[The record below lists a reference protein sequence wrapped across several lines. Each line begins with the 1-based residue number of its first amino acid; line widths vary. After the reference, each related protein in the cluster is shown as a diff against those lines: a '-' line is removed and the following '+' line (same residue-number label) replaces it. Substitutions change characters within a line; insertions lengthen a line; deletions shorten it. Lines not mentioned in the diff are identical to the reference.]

1 VVGRL
6 AISSEN
12 IGTAVR
18 EPVPAAQYVR
28 MSTEHQRYSTENQ
41 SDAILQYA
49 VRCGFDIVRTYAD
62 NGKSGLRLDSRDA
75 LKQLL
80 IDVEGGSPRFKAVL
94 VYDVSRW
101 GRFQDAD
108 ESAYYEYVCRRSGVE
123 IRYCAE
129 QFENDGSVAS
139 TIVKTV
145 KRAMAGE
152 YSRELSAKVFAGQ
165 CRLIELGF
173 RQGGHAGYGLRR
185 RLVDQ
190 NGNPEAILAFG
201 EQKSLQS
208 DRVVLELGPVEEVE
222 TVRRMF
228 RMFVHEGKHQ
238 RKIAAILNQEQIR
251 TDLGRRWTAS
261 SVQQVLTN
269 EKYIGN
275 NVFNQASAK
284 LTNKRIANPPEMWVR
299 AVSVFPA
306 IVDPE
311 LFRAAQARL
320 AMRNRHPRSE
330 RALPQLFVGLWYG
343 GQAIPRKPHHS
354 SGERTNRRC
363 RCRRAAGRAGSG
375 ALCGPIDD
383 GADRRSQAPASGFP
397 LSAVPTMPDRRSV
410 IRAES
415 CPVWPP
421 PVRCRSVTVP
431 GSREARRFPALPPF
445 RPASC
450 AAIPNNSE
458 PSSPPSPSLQT
469 FPGSNQPELW
479 LIEATLQEAW
489 NWHSF
494 AAGYV
499 PVSKMPAP
507 NPGTAGDRAG
517 RAAAPDR
524 PPECCGH

>member
-1 VVGRL
+1 LVSRF
-6 AISSEN
+6 ATSSES
-12 IGTAVR
+12 IRTAMR

-49 VRCGFDIVRTYAD
+49 VRYGFDIVRTYAD
-62 NGKSGLRLDSRDA
+62 NGKSGLRLDGRDA

-80 IDVEGGSPRFKAVL
+80 IDVEGGSAGFKAVL

-190 NGNPEAILAFG
+190 NGNLKAILAFG

-208 DRVVLELGPVEEVE
+208 DRVVLEPGPVEEVE

-228 RMFVHEGKHQ
+228 RMFAHEGKHQ
-238 RKIAAILNQEQIR
+238 REIAAILNKEQIR
-251 TDLGRRWTAS
+251 TDLGRRWTAN
-261 SVQQVLTN
+261 SVHQVLTN

-275 NVFNQASAK
+275 NVFNRASAK

-299 AVSVFPA
+299 AVGAFPA

-311 LFRAAQARL
+311 LFQAARAVLARRNRQLSEDEMLALLRDLYAKHGRLSSVIIDQSRDLPVSLTYRQRFGSLGRAYRLVGYVQQRADHSVEINRTLRRVHADVYRDVIGKIEQLGGTVARDGPKGLITINGEFTGSIVIARCLTTRSGAVRWRLRLDTALRPDLTIAVRL
-320 AMRNRHPRSE
+320 APDNQQAMDYYLLPHIDIKALRLRIAQRNSIFLDAYRFDTLDRFCQISA
-330 RALPQLFVGLWYG
+330 RTQLRFV
-343 GQAIPRKPHHS
+343 
-354 SGERTNRRC
+354 E
-363 RCRRAAGRAGSG
+363 
-375 ALCGPIDD
+375 
-383 GADRRSQAPASGFP
+383 
-397 LSAVPTMPDRRSV
+397 
-410 IRAES
+410 
-415 CPVWPP
+415 
-421 PVRCRSVTVP
+421 
-431 GSREARRFPALPPF
+431 
-445 RPASC
+445 
-450 AAIPNNSE
+450 
-458 PSSPPSPSLQT
+458 
-469 FPGSNQPELW
+469 
-479 LIEATLQEAW
+479 
-489 NWHSF
+489 
-494 AAGYV
+494 
-499 PVSKMPAP
+499 
-507 NPGTAGDRAG
+507 
-517 RAAAPDR
+517 
-524 PPECCGH
+524 